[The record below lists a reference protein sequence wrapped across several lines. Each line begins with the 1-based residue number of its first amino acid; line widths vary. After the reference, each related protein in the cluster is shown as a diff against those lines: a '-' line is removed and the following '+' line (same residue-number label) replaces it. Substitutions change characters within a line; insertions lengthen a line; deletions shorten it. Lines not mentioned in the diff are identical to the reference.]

1 MIFSETPMEQVFVLS
16 PPVFTDNRGSFVKVF
31 NRDLFASRG
40 LQCEWEELFYST
52 SNRDVL
58 RGFHFQLPPRDLEKI
73 VWVTSGEV
81 LDVVLDL
88 RKDSGSYGSCFSVNL
103 SGDNCKAIYIP
114 KGVAHAFCVLSSTA
128 TVLYQTSRGFSPQ
141 HDTGIRWDSVGFDWP
156 VTNPV
161 ISVKDNNL
169 PTLAD
174 FVSPF

>member
-1 MIFSETPMEQVFVLS
+1 MTFSETPIEQVLVLS

-31 NRDLFASRG
+31 NRNLFAAHG
-40 LQCEWEELFYST
+40 LQCEWEEFFYSV

-58 RGFHFQLPPRDLEKI
+58 RGFHFQLPPMDLEKV

-88 RKDSGSYGSCFSVNL
+88 RKDSGTFGSCFSVTL
-103 SGDNCKAIYIP
+103 SEVNCKAIYIP
-114 KGVAHAFCVLSSTA
+114 KGVAHAFCVLSETA

-161 ISVKDNNL
+161 LSVKDNNL
-169 PTLAD
+169 PALAN